1 MSVTAVPIRPIRKGS
16 VTKLWIGLVVLS
28 LLAAGLAWF
37 GTAGQR
43 YATTES
49 GLQLRVIEDGEG
61 PHPAPTDIVLID
73 YTGTLEDGTV
83 FDTSEGK
90 QPIPLPVTGSIPGF
104 AEGLQMMRKGGT
116 YRLKIPS
123 ELAYGAEGAGGV
135 IPPNA
140 DLEFEVT
147 LIDFVPASALQG
159 MGMPP
164 GPPPGM

>member
-16 VTKLWIGLVVLS
+16 VTKLWVGLVA
-28 LLAAGLAWF
+28 LAIVAGGIAWA
-37 GTAGQR
+37 GTAGQH
-43 YATTES
+43 YVTTES
-49 GLQLRVIEDGEG
+49 GLQIRVIEEGQG
-61 PHPAPTDIVLID
+61 PHPAATDIVLID

-116 YRLKIPS
+116 YRLRIPS
-123 ELAYGAEGAGGV
+123 ELGYGPTGAGGV

-140 DLEFEVT
+140 ELEFEVT

-159 MGMPP
+159 MGA
-164 GPPPGM
+164 PPPGM